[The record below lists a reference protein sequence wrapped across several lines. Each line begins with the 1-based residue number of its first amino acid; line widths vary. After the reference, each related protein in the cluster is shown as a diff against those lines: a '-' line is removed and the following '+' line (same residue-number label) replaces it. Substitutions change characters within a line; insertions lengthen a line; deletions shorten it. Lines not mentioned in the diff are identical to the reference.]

1 VAASSHSDGGCREV
15 GATKQSTTLET
26 KSHVK
31 EKKLSKEMGNGKH
44 IVPVTRSTS
53 IVSLS
58 KIKKNNIYFY
68 IYEIYTNFSYNRYKS
83 LFQYYKNA
91 IALIF
96 IPVESI
102 IGIKNLILFT
112 KFLSASYFI
121 PDGFEQV

>member
-68 IYEIYTNFSYNRYKS
+68 IYEIYTNFSYT
-83 LFQYYKNA
+83 
-91 IALIF
+91 
-96 IPVESI
+96 
-102 IGIKNLILFT
+102 GIKVFFNIT
-112 KFLSASYFI
+112 KMPSH
-121 PDGFEQV
+121 